1 MKFLEMT
8 RDGER
13 VTSLPQE
20 HDSFHGF
27 EQHSKVFR
35 EGREAARFVWKA
47 PPKCEDQQVRRQP
60 CSFLCSAGSQ
70 WKLLSGP
77 RLRSCHPGAQW
88 EIT

>member
-1 MKFLEMT
+1 MKFLEIT

-20 HDSFHGF
+20 RDSFHGF

-35 EGREAARFVWKA
+35 ERREAARCVWKA
-47 PPKCEDQQVRRQP
+47 PPEREDQQGRGQH
-60 CSFLCSAGSQ
+60 CSFLCSAGS
-70 WKLLSGP
+70 WWMLLSGP